1 MFTWMKLRPL
11 AFLSVLALTGA
22 ANAQVDRSGWQAE
35 LSTLSHDVRGVV
47 TVVDSDTIRVD
58 NFYYDGL
65 GIEVYFVLASG
76 NSNSAF
82 SNGLLVGADLVGSVF
97 NNDSLVIDLPPGES
111 TSDYRAVSVWCT
123 AAGANFGSG
132 LFEHPRT
139 GWQADLVT
147 MAHAVDGIVT
157 IVDHNTIRIDDFD
170 YDGAGFEV
178 YVILASENTNASI
191 STGLRVSGNIVG
203 TPLSGAS
210 VTYDLPAGETVDGY
224 DAVAV
229 WCAVIGQNFG
239 SGEFESV
246 FTLEP
251 GTLRAGIV
259 SEFRYEGATPN
270 QPIIT
275 AYSLTGAG
283 PTATSIGT
291 VDLSQPIRRLPN
303 TLATANG
310 GGLLRVAVPSG
321 TIGVDVW
328 IQAYDLN
335 SARLTPVV
343 MRTVQ

>member
-11 AFLSVLALTGA
+11 AFLSALALTGA
-22 ANAQVDRSGWQAE
+22 AQAQVDRSGWQAE

-65 GIEVYFVLASG
+65 GLAVYFTLADG

-82 SNGLLVGADLVGSVF
+82 SNGLLIGNDLVGTVF
-97 NNDSLVIDLPPGES
+97 QNDSLIIDLPPGES
-111 TSDYRAVSVWCT
+111 TSDYRAVSVWCET
-123 AAGANFGSG
+123 AGANFGSG

-139 GWQADLVT
+139 GWEADLVT

-157 IVDHNTIRIDDFD
+157 IVDHDTIRIDDFD

-178 YVILASENTNASI
+178 YVILAPENTNAAI
-191 STGLRVSGNIVG
+191 ANGLRVSDNLIG

-210 VTYDLPAGETVDGY
+210 ITYDLPPGETVDGY
-224 DAVAV
+224 DAVGV
-229 WCAVIGQNFG
+229 WCAVISQNFG

-246 FTLEP
+246 FSLDP
-251 GTLRAGIV
+251 GTVQAGLPA
-259 SEFRYEGATPN
+259 EFRYSGATPN
-270 QPIIT
+270 QPIVT
-275 AYSLTGAG
+275 AYSLVGAG
-283 PTATSIGT
+283 PTNTAIGL

-310 GGLLRVAVPSG
+310 GGLLRVPVPSG
-321 TIGVDVW
+321 SVGVDVW

-335 SARLTPVV
+335 SARLSPVV